1 MSRNHIKGG
10 FRGGGA
16 QGGPAAPF
24 VRDFFFVSKRVS
36 DGISNWLL
44 KYIFALINIVNN

>member
-1 MSRNHIKGG
+1 MPCQAITSRADLGVGPGG
-10 FRGGGA
+10 L
-16 QGGPAAPF
+16 AASF
-24 VRDFFFVSKRVS
+24 VRDFFSFLSVS

>member
-1 MSRNHIKGG
+1 MPCQAITSRADLGVVP
-10 FRGGGA
+10 
-16 QGGPAAPF
+16 GGPGAPF

-44 KYIFALINIVNN
+44 KYIFSLINIVNN